1 MVFYWLRRAESVLWL
16 TVAWGWSNNY
26 LLLVWRKDR
35 FQDTIGHDKVYGGEV
50 PAQVMGLDGQ
60 PLGGC
65 GHGAGGGGRGAAAWV
80 EQLVDQRLDVD
91 VTVVIRGLDIVCTLL
106 IFAQHC
112 NTKVL
117 DQILQ
122 IFSSISMVCMM
133 MVPWLMAMIMM
144 SSITKSY

>member
-1 MVFYWLRRAESVLWL
+1 MAETGRKCTLVDSGVGL
-16 TVAWGWSNNY
+16 VKYY

-106 IFAQHC
+106 VFAKHC

-117 DQILQ
+117 DQILK

-133 MVPWLMAMIMM
+133 MVSWLMAMIMM
-144 SSITKSY
+144 STITKSY